1 MNRFNLAAMA
11 RRANPGRRKRS
22 ATFRDIKPPA
32 TFATDL
38 YAAGYASVI
47 ALWQRYAARVETEY
61 QRSLSALTTDAP
73 ADIGQ
78 ALDQAEDELSRL
90 LLILRPEMRE
100 WTLRVERWHRGRW
113 RGAVLSATGVDLG
126 TLLGP
131 DDMKEPLEAVLERN
145 VGLVKDVSAQARQ
158 RISNA
163 VYEGLRARTPAREVA
178 KQITE
183 AVDMGKRRAVNIA
196 SDQLTKLTSALADE
210 RRRQAGLSLW
220 EWKWSGKLH
229 GRPEHIARDGKLY
242 SDDAAEV
249 GTKVEGDTVQP
260 MPSERP
266 GVLPYC
272 GCRALARITFD

>member
-1 MNRFNLAAMA
+1 MNRFDLAAMA

-32 TFATDL
+32 TLASDL
-38 YAAGYASVI
+38 YAAGYAPAI
-47 ALWQRYAARVETEY
+47 ALWQRYAARVVAEY
-61 QRSLSALTTDAP
+61 ERSLSALTTDAP

-131 DDMKEPLEAVLERN
+131 DDMKEPLEVVLERN

-178 KQITE
+178 KQIGE

-242 SDDAAEV
+242 SDDAADV